1 MIKYIVGGV
10 IVALAW
16 ILALA
21 IDFPIW
27 IPALITLLVVLVI
40 VLLVGIDKLR
50 ERRAARELEKALS
63 AQAQQQAATARPDLQ
78 HEIADMQAEFGKAL
92 AALKTTKKGG
102 KKALYALPWF
112 AIIGPPGSGKST
124 ALRNSGLQFPYLSAS
139 GGGVRGLGGTRNCDW
154 WMTSDGVILDTAGRW
169 TSEDEDHDEW
179 LGFLD
184 LIKRF
189 RPKKPLNGM
198 IAAVSMVDIGGG
210 REEDVAALA
219 RRIRDRIDEVQGRL
233 KMSLP
238 VYVLFTKCD
247 LIPGFVETFGDLP
260 KQDRGQIWGFTRP
273 LTKKTAAPREYFLEG
288 FDKLLRVLEH
298 RSVKR
303 MGEDRK
309 ISNRELIYAFP
320 QQLEVLRTNMAEFTH
335 NLFVENVFKETP
347 LLRGVYF
354 TSGTQEG
361 RPIDRVMSK
370 MAQAFGQPDVQL
382 PAPQVEAKSYFLRDM
397 FSEVVFRDGEIAV
410 RSPEEI
416 RRQRIQT
423 WVAAAVIFG
432 LSIGVSGLPAIAWA
446 RNRSYLD
453 ETRDRID
460 AARTVVVDAAND
472 EQPLGADAIE
482 ALRER
487 AVELGEYEEDG
498 PPLMM
503 QFGMYQDDVH
513 EPVRA
518 VYLEALRR
526 RVVGPLI
533 NRDAASMRAF
543 GERIAAL
550 GPAAR
555 PEAHEMREM
564 YDCLKLHVLLT
575 VPRGEHDPE
584 ITDDTRDWIV
594 EQLKARWREATEV
607 ARHDPQYQM
616 MEDNLRYYADA
627 LGEDDAL
634 YFPRDMQAIGAVRG
648 VFNMIGSYEMAVQG
662 IVDRIET
669 RHHMPDITL
678 RSLVG
683 RETAWLRERE
693 RVPAAFGRPA
703 WEQHVQTMLDREAA
717 QFFGEHWVL
726 GTEPPATEHDAELER
741 ERQVA
746 ELRAYFL
753 ARYVMTWEA
762 FIEGLWIGPPVGDAE
777 HVAQL
782 TELTSGEPQL
792 LTTLIRQ
799 VDYHLSIAPPPAGGP
814 DLGAA
819 GANARRLAQQ
829 RAQMQVARGLG
840 VRTDTAARLTGAAT
854 DRIDG
859 AVGTPGAAGPAVMTP
874 ERVRECFLG
883 LLEFA
888 PQEQRDAP
896 EGTADLITPA
906 RRYEEQLEFLRDALR
921 FRIAGTNVT
930 DFTTRQTEARG
941 ITTTIIDE
949 RPDRWRP
956 RFRTLLMPPLEG
968 GAWVAPT
975 PPTPLVSCVPPI
987 AGLTPPPPPAA
998 PAGPEPTLTDVPQPT
1013 LDDAPAPTP
1022 DPPPRRRGGAWWAQ

>member
-1 MIKYIVGGV
+1 MIKYIIGGV
-10 IVALAW
+10 IIVLAW

-21 IDFPIW
+21 VDFPLW
-27 IPALITLLVVLVI
+27 IPLLVTLLVALVLV
-40 VLLVGIDKLR
+40 LMVGVEKLR
-50 ERRAARELEKALS
+50 ERRAARELEKALA
-63 AQAQQQAATARPDLQ
+63 AQARQQAATARPDLQ
-78 HEIADMQAEFGKAL
+78 HEIAEMQQEFQKAV
-92 AALKTTKKGG
+92 AALKTSKKGG

-112 AIIGPPGSGKST
+112 AIIGPPGCGKST

-198 IAAVSMVDIGGG
+198 IAAVSVDDIGGA
-210 REEDVAALA
+210 REEEVAALA

-233 KMSLP
+233 QLSLP

-247 LIPGFVETFGDLP
+247 LLPGFVETFGDLP

-288 FDKLLRVLEH
+288 FDKLVRVLEH

-309 ISNRELIYAFP
+309 IANRELIYAFP
-320 QQLEVLRTNMAEFTH
+320 QQLEVLRQNMAEFTH

-382 PAPQVEAKSYFLRDM
+382 PAPQVESKSYFLRDV
-397 FSEVVFRDGEIAV
+397 FAEVVFEDAEVAV

-416 RRQRIQT
+416 RRQRVRT
-423 WVAAAVIFG
+423 WAAAAVIFG
-432 LSIGVSGLPAIAWA
+432 LSLGVSGLPAIAWA
-446 RNRSYLD
+446 KNRSFLD

-460 AARTVVVDAAND
+460 AARDAVVEGGD
-472 EQPLGADAIE
+472 ERTPIGADAIE
-482 ALRER
+482 PLRRRAAL
-487 AVELGEYEEDG
+487 LGEYDEDG

-518 VYLEALRR
+518 VYLDALRR
-526 RVVGPLI
+526 RVVGPLV
-533 NRDAASMRAF
+533 NRDAAAMRQF
-543 GERIAAL
+543 GQRIAAL
-550 GPAAR
+550 GPAAH
-555 PEAHEMREM
+555 PEAREMREM
-564 YDCLKLHVLLT
+564 YERLKLHILLT
-575 VPRGEHDPE
+575 VPRAEHEPA
-584 ITDDTRDWIV
+584 IDDATRDWIV
-594 EQLKARWREATEV
+594 DQLKARWREATDVE
-607 ARHDPQYQM
+607 RSDPQYRM
-616 MEDNLRYYADA
+616 MESNLRYYADA
-627 LGEDDAL
+627 LGHDESL

-648 VFNMIGSYEMAVQG
+648 VFAAVGSFEMAVQA
-662 IVDRIET
+662 IVDRIES

-683 RETAWLRERE
+683 RETAWLRARE
-693 RVPAAFGRPA
+693 RVRAAFGRPA
-703 WEQHVQTMLDREAA
+703 WEQHVQTMLDEEAA
-717 QFFGEHWVL
+717 EFFGEFWVL
-726 GTEPPATEHDAELER
+726 GNDPPETAHDAERQRAE
-741 ERQVA
+741 QVA
-746 ELRAYFL
+746 ALNAYFL
-753 ARYVMTWEA
+753 QRYVDEWEG
-762 FIEGLWIGPPVGDAE
+762 FIDGLWIAVPTGDPE

-799 VDYHLSIAPPPAGGP
+799 IDYHLQIAPPGAGGGP

-819 GANARRLAQQ
+819 ADNAARVARVRAGQAIAGTLGVTTNTGERLANAAGTGIQN
-829 RAQMQVARGLG
+829 
-840 VRTDTAARLTGAAT
+840 AATGAL
-854 DRIDG
+854 
-859 AVGTPGAAGPAVMTP
+859 GTPGAAPPDVMTP
-874 ERVRECFLG
+874 ARVRLYFSGFLD
-883 LLEFA
+883 FA
-888 PQEQRDAP
+888 PQEDRNRQ
-896 EGTADLITPA
+896 GGNTVTPA
-906 RRYEEQLEFLRDALR
+906 RRYEEQLEFLRDAVR

-930 DFTTRQTEARG
+930 DFTTRQRDARAL
-941 ITTTIIDE
+941 TTTLIEE

-956 RFRTLLMPPLEG
+956 RFRTLLMPPIEG
-968 GAWVAPT
+968 PAWVPPAPPT
-975 PPTPLVSCVPPI
+975 PP
-987 AGLTPPPPPAA
+987 APAA
-998 PAGPEPTLTDVPQPT
+998 GAAAAPSGGPEPTLADAPEPT
-1013 LDDAPAPTP
+1013 LPAQEAPPAA
-1022 DPPPRRRGGAWWAQ
+1022 PRRRGGAWWAQ